1 MQLFFLRVKALLF
14 KELVQAFRDPRLRFL
29 IIGPPLMQLLAFGYA
44 ANLDLKNI
52 RMALYDEDRSSLSR
66 DLAMAFSSS
75 GYFRFVED
83 LTDPEQMNTVM
94 DRGRVDAILHCG
106 PGMMSKV
113 KSGRTALVQVIVAGT
128 NSNTA
133 ALVQS
138 YAARIVERFNRQQ
151 LQMRLEQNP
160 RLNLILPSG
169 VNGLVQPEIRVWYN
183 ITLTSRNFFVPGI
196 IALVVMLVVLNL
208 TAMAVVREKE
218 IGTMEQIMATPIR
231 PIEFILGKTLPFALI
246 GIGQTAMVTL
256 AGVLWFGVPMRG
268 SLSLVFLAL
277 LIYLLSCLALGL
289 LISTISRT
297 QQQAMMTTFFFFF
310 PAILLSGFVFPIA
323 NMPYTIQWLTYLNPL
338 RYFLVIIRAIFLK
351 GAGLDVLWPHL
362 AALLAIGLVIMALAV
377 RRVRKTLD

>member
-1 MQLFFLRVKALLF
+1 
-14 KELVQAFRDPRLRFL
+14 
-29 IIGPPLMQLLAFGYA
+29 
-44 ANLDLKNI
+44 
-52 RMALYDEDRSSLSR
+52 
-66 DLAMAFSSS
+66 
-75 GYFRFVED
+75 
-83 LTDPEQMNTVM
+83 
-94 DRGRVDAILHCG
+94 
-106 PGMMSKV
+106 MSKV
-113 KSGRTALVQVIVAGT
+113 KSGRTAQVQVIVAGT

-138 YAARIVERFNRQQ
+138 YAAQIVERFNRRQ
-151 LQMRLEQNP
+151 LQIRLDQNP
-160 RLNLILPSG
+160 RLSLILPSG
-169 VNGLVQPEIRVWYN
+169 VNGLVQPEIRIWYN
-183 ITLTSRNFFVPGI
+183 ISLTSRNFFVPGI
-196 IALVVMLVVLNL
+196 IGLVVMLVVLNL

-231 PIEFILGKTLPFALI
+231 PVEFILGKTLPFALI

-289 LISTISRT
+289 LISTVSRT

-323 NMPYTIQWLTYLNPL
+323 NMPPVIQWLTYLNPL
-338 RYFLVIIRAIFLK
+338 RYFLTVIRAIFLK
-351 GAGLDVLWPHL
+351 GAGLDALWPHL
-362 AALLAIGLVIMALAV
+362 AALLAIGFAIMALAV